1 MSCKRNSNNIA
12 LVDRGIIL
20 HDSIFELHE
29 VKNLSFCSSSQLAM
43 QSLLLNNWLE
53 KVFLA
58 VIEMKKKKMTTS
70 S

>member
-1 MSCKRNSNNIA
+1 MNSSPERCHAKETAIA

-43 QSLLLNNWLE
+43 QSLLLKNWME
-53 KVFLA
+53 KV
-58 VIEMKKKKMTTS
+58 S
-70 S
+70 